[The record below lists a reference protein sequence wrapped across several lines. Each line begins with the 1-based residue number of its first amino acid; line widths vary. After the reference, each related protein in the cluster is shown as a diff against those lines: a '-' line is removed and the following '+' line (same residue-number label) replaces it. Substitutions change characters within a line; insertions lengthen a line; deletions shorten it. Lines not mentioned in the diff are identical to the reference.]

1 MSTKGTQ
8 EGKNTYNLA
17 DITIQPYS
25 TVSSKEAQD
34 VEKHRILGQD
44 S

>member
-17 DITIQPYS
+17 DITIQPHS